1 MGMLDEILTHNA
13 QYVATRQYESL
24 QTDKFPD
31 KGLAILACMDAR
43 LVELLPQALGIRNG
57 DGNLIKNA
65 GALVTAPW
73 GSVMRSLLVAVYA
86 LRAEEICV
94 IAHYDCG
101 MSTIDPAD
109 ILAQARQRGISA
121 DVIRTLRVSGID
133 LDGFL
138 KGFANVEES
147 VRNTC
152 TLVRQ
157 HPLLPRDVPVH
168 GLIIDPSTGRLDTI
182 VNGYAVMHAENSTEA

>member
-1 MGMLDEILTHNA
+1 MGMLDEILSHNME
-13 QYVATRQYESL
+13 YVSTRQYESL

-57 DGNLIKNA
+57 DAKLIKNA

-101 MSTIDPAD
+101 MGTIDATA
-109 ILAQARQRGISA
+109 ILAEARKRGISE

-138 KGFANVEES
+138 KGFANVEDS

-152 TLVRQ
+152 TIVRQ

-168 GLIIDPSTGRLDTI
+168 GLIMDPSTGRLDTI
-182 VNGYAVMHAENSTEA
+182 VNGYVVMNAEKQDEA

>member
-1 MGMLDEILTHNA
+1 MGMLEEILAHNQ
-13 QYVATRQYESL
+13 QYVETRQYEAL

-57 DGNLIKNA
+57 DAKLIKNA

-101 MSTIDPAD
+101 MSVIDPSA
-109 ILAQARQRGISA
+109 ILAEAKQRGISD

-147 VRNTC
+147 VQNTC
-152 TLVRQ
+152 KIVRQ

-168 GLIIDPSTGRLDTI
+168 GLIIDPTTGRLDKI
-182 VNGYAVMHAENSTEA
+182 VDGYAMMQDEAAQ

>member
-1 MGMLDEILTHNA
+1 MGLLQEILDHNA
-13 QYVATRQYESL
+13 HYVETRQYEAL

-43 LVELLPQALGIRNG
+43 LVELLPQALGVRNG
-57 DGNLIKNA
+57 DAKLIKNA

-101 MSTIDPAD
+101 MSVIDPAA
-109 ILAQARQRGISA
+109 ILLEAKQRGISD

-152 TLVRQ
+152 TIVRQ

-168 GLIIDPSTGRLDTI
+168 GLIIDPTTGRLDKI
-182 VNGYAVMHAENSTEA
+182 VDGYEIMRAELAQ

>member
-1 MGMLDEILTHNA
+1 
-13 QYVATRQYESL
+13 
-24 QTDKFPD
+24 
-31 KGLAILACMDAR
+31 
-43 LVELLPQALGIRNG
+43 
-57 DGNLIKNA
+57 
-65 GALVTAPW
+65 
-73 GSVMRSLLVAVYA
+73 
-86 LRAEEICV
+86 
-94 IAHYDCG
+94 

-109 ILAQARQRGISA
+109 ILAQARQRGISS

-182 VNGYAVMHAENSTEA
+182 VNGYAVMHVENSTEA

>member
-1 MGMLDEILTHNA
+1 MGLLQEILTHNA
-13 QYVATRQYESL
+13 EYVANRAYESL

-57 DGNLIKNA
+57 DAKVIKNA

-101 MSTIDPAD
+101 MNVIDPAA
-109 ILAQARQRGISA
+109 ILHEAKQRGISD

-138 KGFANVEES
+138 KGFANVEDS
-147 VRNTC
+147 VQNTC
-152 TLVRQ
+152 QIIRQ

-168 GLIIDPSTGRLDTI
+168 GLIIDPLTGRLDKI
-182 VNGYAVMHAENSTEA
+182 VDGYEVMRREELE